1 MPPPQGEPFVLG
13 RIFIHT
19 LRQAKRAIIITI
31 GFTVFLFGIALIVLP
46 GPAFIVIPAGLAIL
60 ATEFLWARRL
70 LKRVKKNTS
79 DVAAYFGW
87 NFGNAP
93 EGDKHKS
100 NAKKKSKWKKQRK
113 GDKAND
119 KGSQGLS

>member
-1 MPPPQGEPFVLG
+1 MLG
-13 RIFIHT
+13 RIFIHSIK
-19 LRQAKRAIIITI
+19 QAKRAIIITV
-31 GFTVFLFGIALIVLP
+31 GFTVLLFGVALIVLP

-87 NFGNAP
+87 NSGNASG
-93 EGDKHKS
+93 GDKRKS
-100 NAKKKSKWKKQRK
+100 NAKKKNKGKKQRK
-113 GDKAND
+113 GDKADD